1 MWATVSQ
8 HIAPKL
14 KRPPPF
20 DIGAA
25 AFCVPIKKKVDLYI
39 FSVKQHYFRLNRA
52 EQEPPNVVLIE
63 GENTLNNASQIE
75 THFDK
80 LSSEI
85 LHLKIDFL
93 HFETKYEIIMV

>member
-1 MWATVSQ
+1 M
-8 HIAPKL
+8 
-14 KRPPPF
+14 
-20 DIGAA
+20 
-25 AFCVPIKKKVDLYI
+25 
-39 FSVKQHYFRLNRA
+39 
-52 EQEPPNVVLIE
+52 IE

-85 LHLKIDFL
+85 LHLEIDFL